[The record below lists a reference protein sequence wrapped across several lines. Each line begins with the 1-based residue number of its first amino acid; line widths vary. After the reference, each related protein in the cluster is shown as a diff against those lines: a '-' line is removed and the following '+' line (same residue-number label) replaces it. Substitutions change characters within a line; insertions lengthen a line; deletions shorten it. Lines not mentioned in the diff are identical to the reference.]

1 MKPNKFFSCIQKF
14 FFLTICKFIEKI
26 HNVILWSPSMQAKGD
41 MPKDNCTKATLWST
55 KIMQSTMQL
64 SGYLAW
70 SKARGADELYLQ
82 ADFH

>member
-1 MKPNKFFSCIQKF
+1 
-14 FFLTICKFIEKI
+14 
-26 HNVILWSPSMQAKGD
+26 MQAKGD

>member
-1 MKPNKFFSCIQKF
+1 M
-14 FFLTICKFIEKI
+14 EKI
-26 HNVILWSPSMQAKGD
+26 HNIILWSPSMQAKGD